1 MRKNWFSMFVIV
13 GFAVCP
19 MVGCGGSGENAVIE
33 APVDA
38 VDDEA
43 AMEGMSD
50 EEYDREMNQQ
60 MNEQG

>member
-19 MVGCGGSGENAVIE
+19 MIGCGGSGENAVIE
-33 APVDA
+33 APVDE
-38 VDDEA
+38 VDDA
-43 AMEGMSD
+43 SAMEGMSD

-60 MNEQG
+60 MNQQG